1 MRLFLSNTVLKL
13 QTMCFLLLLAIVPG
27 KLMAQLPMEL
37 LNPLTYH
44 KAKAAYPKESF
55 ADVNR
60 SVHATLVNP
69 PKGSTEPMVW
79 QYVEKSDRIS
89 ISNERYHQVYYMSD
103 DFRELKRTR
112 FFKVNGPRKQ
122 PIDISPRNI
131 MLDNNELFHT
141 NYKLSLYETYVTNPG
156 EILSSILDYQINSIR
171 HGGYFS
177 FAKPIPAMEAEIV
190 IEIPKWVKVRIE
202 EINFDKF
209 DIQSSKTET
218 GNMVVYTYRMRE
230 VPASKSEPRSVAA
243 TYYLPYVVVIP
254 EEMNHPKKGY
264 QRIMKSL
271 DDTYVWYKD
280 LVKKSENKPE
290 SLKKLVTELTAGK
303 DSVAQIEAIY
313 YWVQDNIRYLAFED
327 GWAGFIP
334 DNCQNVYQKR
344 YGDCKGMANLIK
356 EMLVLA
362 GFDARLVWVGTR
374 DKIALPIEWPV
385 IINSNHMIA
394 AVKWKGD
401 WVFLDGTYTSLP
413 LFEYPDQ
420 IQGQGVLLEGRAD
433 KDYEVLQVPQ
443 VSAAQNKRVN
453 VLHLQLDES
462 DASLF
467 GAQTLEL
474 NGSLR
479 TQFRNAYTMTP
490 QNKRDQFLRDYM
502 ASGQDFKGFKD
513 LQLDFNES
521 DRAQPIALKADV
533 IFQGQVLKLEQEM
546 YLPSAIHKRFKYIK
560 IPKDRLSD
568 VTLGRKSYDT
578 DTVIY
583 QIPKGYKVNSLPKS
597 VKISH
602 EKYDFN
608 FEIKEQS
615 GSLISICTIVIKDFI
630 IQNTDFVTWNDAI
643 DQVKAFYDDQIILKK

>member
-1 MRLFLSNTVLKL
+1 MRLFFSNTVLKIQAVIFL
-13 QTMCFLLLLAIVPG
+13 MAIGGISQTAL
-27 KLMAQLPMEL
+27 AQLPMEL
-37 LNPLTYH
+37 LNPAIYN

-55 ADVNR
+55 VDVSR
-60 SVHATLVNP
+60 SVRATLVDP

-79 QYVEKSDRIS
+79 RYVEKNDRIS

-103 DFRELKRTR
+103 DFRDLKRAR
-112 FFKVNGPRKQ
+112 FWKVNGPRREVA
-122 PIDISPRNI
+122 PILPRNI

-141 NYKLSLYETYVTNPG
+141 NYKMSLYETYVTNPG
-156 EILSSILDYQINSIR
+156 EILSSNLDYYINSIR

-177 FAKPIPAMEAEIV
+177 FSKPVPAMDAEII
-190 IEIPKWVKVRIE
+190 IELPKWVKVRIE
-202 EINFDKF
+202 EVNFDKF
-209 DIQSSKTET
+209 NISSNKKEV
-218 GNMVVYTYRMRE
+218 GDLVVYTYTMSE
-230 VPASKSEPRSVAA
+230 VPASKSEPRAVAA
-243 TYYLPYVVVIP
+243 SYYLPYVVVIP

-334 DNCQNVYQKR
+334 DNCQNVYEKR

-362 GFDARLVWVGTR
+362 GYDARLVWVGTR
-374 DKIALPIEWPV
+374 DKIALPIEWP
-385 IINSNHMIA
+385 IISNSNHMIA
-394 AVKWKGD
+394 AVNFRGQ

-420 IQGQGVLLEGRAD
+420 IQGQGVLLEGRSE
-433 KDYEVLQVPQ
+433 KDYEVLKVPN
-443 VSAAQNKRVN
+443 VPAEQNKRIN
-453 VLHLQLDES
+453 TLKLQLDETNTT
-462 DASLF
+462 LF
-467 GAQTLEL
+467 GAQKLEL

-479 TQFRNAYTMTP
+479 TQFRNSYQMTP
-490 QNKRDQFLRDYM
+490 QNRREEFLRDFM

-513 LQLDFNES
+513 IQLDFNES
-521 DRAQPIALKADV
+521 DRSTPISLQADV
-533 IFQGQVLKLEQEM
+533 MFQGQVLKLEEEM

-560 IPKDRLSD
+560 IPKDRMSD
-568 VTLGRKSYDT
+568 LTLGRKSYDT

-583 QIPKGYKVNSLPKS
+583 EIPEGYKVNSLPKP

-602 EKYDFN
+602 EKYDFS
-608 FEIKEQS
+608 FEIKEQA
-615 GSLISICTIVIKDFI
+615 GELISVCTIVIKDFI
-630 IQNTDFVTWNDAI
+630 IQSADFVAWNEAI